1 VTDMGGYRIAVG
13 GVALGLVM
21 FLVGAAVIRATG
33 HDVPVEY
40 WSSGSAISGALF
52 GILAPTP
59 RTKATTATN
68 AAARAEQHAKAAVR
82 ALALA
87 PAQPAFVAVAAAH
100 EAAATANAAAAKA
113 APKLTGIFPVV
124 VLAIVFGVALWAGI
138 EYNQTA
144 FQSLAAAAG
153 GALLGLL
160 APSPSTTT

>member
-1 VTDMGGYRIAVG
+1 VTDTGGYRIAVG

-87 PAQPAFVAVAAAH
+87 PALPALVAFAAAH
-100 EAAATANAAAAKA
+100 
-113 APKLTGIFPVV
+113 
-124 VLAIVFGVALWAGI
+124 
-138 EYNQTA
+138 
-144 FQSLAAAAG
+144 
-153 GALLGLL
+153 
-160 APSPSTTT
+160 

>member
-68 AAARAEQHAKAAVR
+68 AAA
-82 ALALA
+82 
-87 PAQPAFVAVAAAH
+87 
-100 EAAATANAAAAKA
+100 AATANAAAAKA